1 MEFRPIHKSQFHD
14 LDKCE
19 TCPQIFNK
27 LLNKRHHCRMCAK
40 SICTNCQVKRRLS
53 KTDPD
58 AYPVCVNCD
67 FELTNSH
74 QLQLFREVVNK
85 REELISQVQMLVEQG
100 AKETEYLNRK
110 REERKA
116 ELTTETKRI
125 DMELTN
131 DRKQVSQLEQKSNQ
145 IHEDLQIKTNN
156 LNKLKHE
163 SAELKHEIEE
173 KRLKISNLNRQMGR
187 PVTTSL

>member
-1 MEFRPIHKSQFHD
+1 
-14 LDKCE
+14 
-19 TCPQIFNK
+19 
-27 LLNKRHHCRMCAK
+27 
-40 SICTNCQVKRRLS
+40 
-53 KTDPD
+53 
-58 AYPVCVNCD
+58 
-67 FELTNSH
+67 
-74 QLQLFREVVNK
+74 
-85 REELISQVQMLVEQG
+85 MLVEQG